1 MIKRLVVGYLLF
13 ICFDVCSQGKLLIA
27 SAHVT
32 KNMHAYFAAADSDVV
47 LMDFRHIP
55 PSNRDSLFS
64 LCQGL
69 LLTGGSDIDP
79 KSYGK
84 DSLKRF
90 CEVTPARDS
99 LERWLFEKASTNHF
113 PVFGICRGMQH
124 LNVLLGGTLYVDL
137 PTFFDKK
144 SIIHRDPAL
153 NGDVYHPIALSS
165 VFLAGLLE
173 RKDLTVNSYHHQ
185 GVERPAPQVEIGAK
199 SPDGLAEA
207 IHWLDIPNRKW
218 MLGVQWHPERMFLKN
233 PEQLELARNFLTQ
246 CRQLHIKIEH

>member
-1 MIKRLVVGYLLF
+1 MKKRFLVGFILF
-13 ICFDVCSQGKLLIA
+13 ISLDVCSQGKLLIA

-32 KNMHAYFAAADSDVV
+32 KNMYAYFTAADSNAV
-47 LMDFRHIP
+47 LIDFRDIP
-55 PSNRDSLFS
+55 SLQRDSLFS
-64 LCQGL
+64 QCKGL
-69 LLTGGSDIDP
+69 LLTGGSDIAP
-79 KSYGK
+79 KAYGK

-99 LERWLFEKASTNHF
+99 LERWLFEKASSNHL

-137 PTFFDKK
+137 PTFFEKK
-144 SIIHRDPAL
+144 SIIHRDPYL
-153 NGDVYHPIALSS
+153 KGDVYHPITVSS
-165 VFLAGLLE
+165 IFLAGVLE

-185 GVERPAPQVEIGAK
+185 GVEHPAPQVEIGAL
-199 SPDGLAEA
+199 SPDGLAES
-207 IHWLDIPNRKW
+207 IHWLDIPMQKW

-233 PEQLELARNFLTQ
+233 PEQLELARSFLSQ